1 MIYILSKVLRKWS
14 RGTVILSHCNV
25 ASRYDLP
32 IIHSIFWLRKKM
44 FWQTWKLREEGRLL
58 DIVDPELG
66 EYPEKEVMRF
76 IKVALFCTQAASH
89 QRPDMKQVVV
99 MLSKEVNLNEKLLTE
114 PGVYRSRTSKTLVG
128 GSSAESSSSGNKG
141 KQLVNPSVT
150 SIHSEIYDQSE
161 TQMLPRWE
169 FAKLST
175 CDNVSIIGRYLH
187 IRL

>member
-1 MIYILSKVLRKWS
+1 M
-14 RGTVILSHCNV
+14 
-25 ASRYDLP
+25 
-32 IIHSIFWLRKKM
+32 
-44 FWQTWKLREEGRLL
+44 REEGRLL

-161 TQMLPRWE
+161 TQMLPR
-169 FAKLST
+169 
-175 CDNVSIIGRYLH
+175 
-187 IRL
+187 